1 MALDPQTPD
10 TLSPTQP
17 PSTYT
22 VQDNANMHSAME
34 TRASN
39 TNDSTQ
45 SECYSTLQ
53 QQMHDVEQLGKELK
67 RLLVR
72 YEPAIEQEGIREDV
86 ETLERWMESYRRGLS
101 AACKIADNGTAC
113 LAELRERLK
122 KTADD
127 LQRLEGEGGNTAPTK
142 SQAEEAEDLIKAT
155 KRIDQIIPTVDH
167 LFESAN
173 DPQVRSPGSAR
184 NNVA

>member
-1 MALDPQTPD
+1 MPLERQTP
-10 TLSPTQP
+10 TPPSPTQP
-17 PSTYT
+17 PSTYS
-22 VQDNANMHSAME
+22 VQDNAGMKALQAAD
-34 TRASN
+34 ASN
-39 TNDSTQ
+39 VNEPTNM
-45 SECYSTLQ
+45 ECYSTLQ

-127 LQRLEGEGGNTAPTK
+127 LQRLEGEGGNPA
-142 SQAEEAEDLIKAT
+142 SANSNQATEAESLIRAT
-155 KRIDQIIPTVDH
+155 KRIDAIIPTVDH
-167 LFESAN
+167 LFDSQN
-173 DPQVRSPGSAR
+173 DPQNHPPHNSA
-184 NNVA
+184 A